1 MKYIF
6 ISIIILNLSS
16 CGNDLIKWE
25 KYNQSSEITKN
36 SKIENKKLRYKRIQS
51 ISLDKNNLINAYENE
66 ISSFLKSK
74 YDKLKPF
81 IIEKSIP
88 YS

>member
-66 ISSFLKSK
+66 ISSFSK
-74 YDKLKPF
+74 YGICEISNVLT
-81 IIEKSIP
+81 
-88 YS
+88 